1 MAIRKTKFVNNYFY
15 HIFNRGTD
23 KRDIF
28 LDHNDISRFFQ
39 GMNEFNVINPIGSI
53 YQNSF
58 NLLRSKASNDKK
70 LVNFV
75 CYCLNPNHYHF
86 ILEQIVDNG
95 IEKFMQRLGTGYTK
109 FFNHKHKR
117 SGNLFQGK
125 FKAVLIDSNE
135 YLLHVSAYINLNDK
149 VHQLR
154 SLASK
159 SSWDEYIKNN
169 YNDCTFFRKDVVLN
183 QFNNKEE
190 YKKFA
195 EESLKD
201 IKERKEM
208 EKFLLE

>member
-1 MAIRKTKFVNNYFY
+1 MF
-15 HIFNRGTD
+15 
-23 KRDIF
+23 
-28 LDHNDISRFFQ
+28 
-39 GMNEFNVINPIGSI
+39 
-53 YQNSF
+53 
-58 NLLRSKASNDKK
+58 
-70 LVNFV
+70 
-75 CYCLNPNHYHF
+75 NPNHYHF
-86 ILEQIVDNG
+86 ILEQVVDSG

-117 SGNLFQGK
+117 SGTLFQGK

-135 YLLHVSAYINLNDK
+135 FLLHVSAYVNLNDK

-154 SLASK
+154 SLNSK

-169 YNDCTFFRKDVVLN
+169 YNNYNFCKKDVILD
-183 QFNNKEE
+183 QFNNREE

-201 IKERKEM
+201 IIERKEM

>member
-1 MAIRKTKFVNNYFY
+1 MAVRKTKFVNNYFY

-39 GMNEFNVINPIGSI
+39 SMNEFNVIDPIGSI

-58 NLLRSKASNDKK
+58 NLLRSKASKDKK

-86 ILEQIVDNG
+86 ILEQVVDSG

-117 SGNLFQGK
+117 SGTLFQGK

-135 YLLHVSAYINLNDK
+135 FLLHVSAYVNLNDK

-154 SLASK
+154 SLNSK

-169 YNDCTFFRKDVVLN
+169 YNNYNFCKKDVILD
-183 QFNNKEE
+183 QFNNREE

-201 IKERKEM
+201 IIERKEM